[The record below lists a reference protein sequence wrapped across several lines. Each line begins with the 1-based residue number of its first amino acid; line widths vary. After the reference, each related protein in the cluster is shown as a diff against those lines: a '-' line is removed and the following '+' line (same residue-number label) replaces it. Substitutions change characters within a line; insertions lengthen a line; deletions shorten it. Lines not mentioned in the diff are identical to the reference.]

1 MVSGRTV
8 HLIVIDAIQGAG
20 ADGLLNPAGQCSCI
34 VGDLA
39 PSDCLSLDCQ
49 IGYRRMC
56 SCGDWFLVADR
67 ASSLDRCPIC
77 RED

>member
-1 MVSGRTV
+1 MTSRRTV
-8 HLIVIDAIQGAG
+8 RLFVIDAIQAAG
-20 ADGLLNPAGQCSCI
+20 ADGLLNAAGDCACLLR
-34 VGDLA
+34 DLA
-39 PSDCLSLDCQ
+39 PCDCMSLDCQ

-67 ASSLDRCPIC
+67 ASSVDRCPVC

>member
-1 MVSGRTV
+1 VVTGRTV
-8 HLIVIDAIQGAG
+8 RLILIDAIQAAG
-20 ADGLLNPAGQCSCI
+20 ADGLMNRAGQCACL
-34 VGDLA
+34 VRDLSPA
-39 PSDCLSLDCQ
+39 DCLSLECQ

-67 ASSLDRCPIC
+67 SAATDRCPTC